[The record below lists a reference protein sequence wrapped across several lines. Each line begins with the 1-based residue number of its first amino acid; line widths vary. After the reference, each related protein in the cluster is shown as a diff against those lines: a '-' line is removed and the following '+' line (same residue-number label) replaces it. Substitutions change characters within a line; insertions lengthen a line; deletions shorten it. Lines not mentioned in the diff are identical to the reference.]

1 MHKKVEEAFKKDSE
15 LAQALTKVKGS
26 YDFFV
31 IGIFSGYELYPD
43 LKEKILNFINEH
55 KSATSSD
62 IIIYYTEEFR
72 GIKRRV
78 KYSFEK

>member
-1 MHKKVEEAFKKDSE
+1 MHKKVEEALKKDNE
-15 LAQALTKVKGS
+15 LAQALINVKDS

-31 IGIFSGYELYPD
+31 IGIFSGYGLYPG